1 MLRIR
6 EDTSVVRKRF
16 GFAENSVHQFAE
28 MVEDTSW
35 VRHGTGSQ
43 AVTTAATA
51 HGRGGR
57 RARCCAMEP
66 KAKRNHRARAT
77 QSRNASN
84 TQHHLTHQQATPHSK
99 WHELAQEYRSSSVSR
114 DASISPHRERD
125 QGSFTTIR
133 RRRQR
138 LCEGITG
145 RAIVVMTI
153 ASRWREASIVFR
165 DPTARR
171 VERGSSNE
179 VARYADLDAE
189 HSMSAKEPF

>member
-1 MLRIR
+1 MKTRLLCGSGLASQRTACISLPR
-6 EDTSVVRKRF
+6 WSRTLHGASRHWQSGGDDCSDSTRKRWSTRPLLCD
-16 GFAENSVHQFAE
+16 GAKS
-28 MVEDTSW
+28 
-35 VRHGTGSQ
+35 
-43 AVTTAATA
+43 
-51 HGRGGR
+51 
-57 RARCCAMEP
+57 
-66 KAKRNHRARAT
+66 KRNHRARAT